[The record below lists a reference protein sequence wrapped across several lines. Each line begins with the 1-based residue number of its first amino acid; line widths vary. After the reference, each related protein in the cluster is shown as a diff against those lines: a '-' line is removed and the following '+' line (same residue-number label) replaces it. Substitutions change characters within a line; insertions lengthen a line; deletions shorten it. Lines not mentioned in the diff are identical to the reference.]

1 MNCVGTP
8 KEGEEDLE
16 EFYVGNSAEALRGRL
31 NLRYPME
38 HGIVQDW
45 DDVEKIWEH
54 IFFEGLDVDPENQPV
69 LLTEAPL
76 NPLKNREKMA
86 EIMFETF
93 GVPALNIALQAVL
106 ALYASG
112 RTTGVVLDCGEGV
125 THVVP
130 VVEGYAIPRAI
141 HRLDM
146 AGRDLTGRLL
156 TLLADKGYE
165 LEDDASTMEAVKDL
179 KEKACRVALDYET
192 ELGSVEPQTYEMSNG
207 MSVDLGPE
215 TLSVPEVLFNPSM
228 IGFEKATAFGLPKLI
243 YETIQKTEIDL
254 RRELYEN
261 IILSGGSTM
270 FPGLTERLTHDLT
283 ELIPEAVRVR
293 IIAPPERAYS
303 VWIGGSISA
312 DLAQQTWVT
321 AFDYSESG
329 PEILHRNAADGRHT
343 LGI

>member
-1 MNCVGTP
+1 MWRLHVATVS
-8 KEGEEDLE
+8 
-16 EFYVGNSAEALRGRL
+16 YRVTNS
-31 NLRYPME
+31 YPMI
-38 HGIVQDW
+38 HGKVENW
-45 DDVEKIWEH
+45 DDMEKMWEY
-54 IFFEGLDVDPENQPV
+54 IFFEGLDDVDPENQPV

-146 AGRDLTGRLL
+146 AGRDLTARMLSLL
-156 TLLADKGYE
+156 TDKGHE
-165 LEDDASTMEAVKDL
+165 LEDDATTMEAVKSL
-179 KEKACRVALDYET
+179 KEKVCQVSLDYDTDVAAASPSE
-192 ELGSVEPQTYEMSNG
+192 YEMSNG
-207 MSVDLGPE
+207 LKVSLGPE
-215 TLSVPEVLFNPSM
+215 VYSVPEVLFNPSM
-228 IGFEKATAFGLPKLI
+228 IGFEKATAFGLPKLV

-254 RRELYEN
+254 RKELYEN
-261 IILSGGSTM
+261 IILSGGSTL
-270 FPGLTERLTHDLT
+270 FPGLEDRLTRDL
-283 ELIPEAVRVR
+283 EALIPESMRIRV
-293 IIAPPERAYS
+293 IAPPERAYS

-312 DLAQQTWVT
+312 DLSQQTWISR
-321 AFDYSESG
+321 FDYDEEG
-329 PEILHRNAADGRHT
+329 PAILHRNSADGRHT
-343 LGI
+343 MGV